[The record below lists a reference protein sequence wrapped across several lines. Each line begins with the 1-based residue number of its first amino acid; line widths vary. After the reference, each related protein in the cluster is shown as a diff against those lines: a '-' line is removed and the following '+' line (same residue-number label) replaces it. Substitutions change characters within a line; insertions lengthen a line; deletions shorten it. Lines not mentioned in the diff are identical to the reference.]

1 MPGADDA
8 VLDDLELKL
17 QGARAVSGLINEGAD
32 VRGIIQ
38 NYLPGVEVQFLEEK
52 EIQWHCNCSY
62 DRISG
67 LLKSIGVDELEDMI
81 EKDGETEVVCHFC
94 SSHYHF
100 DRQQLEALLED
111 MKQDLQK

>member
-1 MPGADDA
+1 MF
-8 VLDDLELKL
+8 E
-17 QGARAVSGLINEGAD
+17 VSFYDFEND
-32 VRGIIQ
+32 KIIKKS
-38 NYLPGVEVQFLEEK
+38 YDEDHEFKKVFLEEK